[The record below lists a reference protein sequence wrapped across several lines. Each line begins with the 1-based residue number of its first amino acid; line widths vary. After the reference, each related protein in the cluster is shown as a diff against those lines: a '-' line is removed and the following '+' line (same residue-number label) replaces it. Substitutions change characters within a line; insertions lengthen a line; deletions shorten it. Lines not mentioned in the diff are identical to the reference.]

1 MRNAHLTTEIRI
13 RRTKLKT
20 WWEGWC
26 EEPVATG
33 GWGGTMPGII
43 IAIWSWQGWIK
54 KVNVVK
60 KKKLNNGALL
70 QESSL
75 VLSRNKTK
83 LRK

>member
-1 MRNAHLTTEIRI
+1 
-13 RRTKLKT
+13 
-20 WWEGWC
+20 
-26 EEPVATG
+26 
-33 GWGGTMPGII
+33 MPGII